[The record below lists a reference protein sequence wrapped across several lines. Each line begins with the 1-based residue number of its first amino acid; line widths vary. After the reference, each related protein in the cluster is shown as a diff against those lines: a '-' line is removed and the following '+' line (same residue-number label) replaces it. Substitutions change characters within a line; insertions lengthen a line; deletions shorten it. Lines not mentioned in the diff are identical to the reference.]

1 MVKSQDGKLHL
12 QPLANSC
19 LTSQGDVSRC
29 RGMNIG
35 PKRPFM
41 TFSLLE
47 GCRGIRQ
54 NDVTKHSYLSLA
66 SVCLLPFHVFF
77 IPERLPRDFMPHPSK
92 KQTARYNNLTGDV
105 LISSGIIAYLGCF
118 LAKYRNESVE
128 SWISL
133 MQAVMRLALWLGVA
147 L

>member
-1 MVKSQDGKLHL
+1 
-12 QPLANSC
+12 
-19 LTSQGDVSRC
+19 
-29 RGMNIG
+29 
-35 PKRPFM
+35 
-41 TFSLLE
+41 
-47 GCRGIRQ
+47 
-54 NDVTKHSYLSLA
+54 
-66 SVCLLPFHVFF
+66 
-77 IPERLPRDFMPHPSK
+77 MPHLSK

-133 MQAVMRLALWLGVA
+133 MQAAMQLALWLGVA

>member
-1 MVKSQDGKLHL
+1 MFVLFRQKDC
-12 QPLANSC
+12 PV
-19 LTSQGDVSRC
+19 TSV
-29 RGMNIG
+29 
-35 PKRPFM
+35 P
-41 TFSLLE
+41 
-47 GCRGIRQ
+47 
-54 NDVTKHSYLSLA
+54 
-66 SVCLLPFHVFF
+66 
-77 IPERLPRDFMPHPSK
+77 PRNK

-133 MQAVMRLALWLGVA
+133 MQAAMQLALWLDVA